1 MMDKYSERYASDLR
15 ELNWRRAGY
24 RFIGSTPTHDIVF
37 SLLSHS
43 TLIYPRVDGVDA
55 LVVSGRHRAPSG
67 VMSKVTARQ
76 EKGLDCIC
84 HSTGYA
90 HHDPIVHGLPVGQ

>member
-1 MMDKYSERYASDLR
+1 MDKYSERYASDLR

-55 LVVSGRHRAPSG
+55 LVVSGRHRKLPPSSDLTRG
-67 VMSKVTARQ
+67 MVYVPEQ
-76 EKGLDCIC
+76 NIYIG
-84 HSTGYA
+84 G
-90 HHDPIVHGLPVGQ
+90 

>member
-55 LVVSGRHRAPSG
+55 LVVSGRHRAPALTC
-67 VMSKVTARQ
+67 V
-76 EKGLDCIC
+76 C
-84 HSTGYA
+84 HSSGTG
-90 HHDPIVHGLPVGQ
+90 HHEPAWYNRLPYIVG